1 MNISWKK
8 YKNLSIDAGTNEGAC
23 QTVDRRPF
31 FGRTFVGA
39 CEGKACSGGTI
50 RLFIE
55 IA

>member
-1 MNISWKK
+1 MQEQTRARVT
-8 YKNLSIDAGTNEGAC
+8 LLTGAL
-23 QTVDRRPF
+23 F